1 MADSGELER
10 LVILAYDAPECDG
23 TAAKEFHAY
32 VNPAEVTLSYEME
45 YNSATGQGTTAG
57 RMDFNR
63 VKPGDL
69 SLAFFLDGTGA
80 NGRPIDVQQQ
90 VTEFKDATGYN
101 GEIHRTRYLR
111 IGWGTL
117 HVKHWVLKSASI
129 AYKLFRNDGVPL
141 RALITAAFIETY
153 DDTTRLALE
162 GNQSSD
168 LTHVRLVA
176 AGDTLPG
183 LCELVYGEPRMCV
196 EVARFN
202 ALEDFRRLQPGM
214 RLRFPPLAK

>member
-1 MADSGELER
+1 VADTGELER
-10 LVILAYDAPECDG
+10 LVIQAYDEPECNG
-23 TAAKEFHAY
+23 TPTEFHAY
-32 VNPAEVTLSYEME
+32 VNPAEVTHSYEME
-45 YNSATGQGTTAG
+45 YSAASGQGTTAG

-69 SLAFFLDGTGA
+69 TLAFFIDGTGA
-80 NGRPIDVQQQ
+80 NGRPADVQKQ
-90 VTEFKDATGYN
+90 VADFKDITGYY

-117 HVKHWVLKSASI
+117 QVKRWVLKSASI
-129 AYKLFRNDGVPL
+129 AYKLFRHDGVPL
-141 RALITAAFIETY
+141 RALISATFIETY

-162 GNQSSD
+162 GNTSAD
-168 LTHVRLVA
+168 LTHLRLVK

-196 EVARFN
+196 EVARAN
-202 ALEDFRRLQPGM
+202 ALDDFRRLEPGM
-214 RLRFPPLAK
+214 QLRFPPLTR